1 MAFDLARENA
11 LFIPILVAAGAVSGA
26 VASLILKCESESA
39 GGGIPS
45 AVAAVRGILTLR
57 PVRNFAAT
65 FTSSMLT
72 YLSGIPLGTEGPCVQ
87 LGCDVGCAASSIMG
101 KHTSPFKRY
110 AMTGGACAGFAAAT
124 GAPITAVIF
133 AIEEAHKKFRPAVIV
148 TSTVS
153 VAFAIVSHNLLCR
166 LTGHGVSLFPGIN
179 ILPVTVPDLKLSL
192 IVGAVCGLC
201 AVFFTVFHTFT
212 GKLMKKKLTD
222 VPLAVKLPVVFALCV
237 GVGCLSANFTGTG
250 HHLTEELLTHAAP
263 FLPLVVI
270 LLVRWLLLIIAN
282 NAGVTGGTFIPN
294 LTFGAVIGMLCA
306 SALCKLGFIGTDL
319 IPLTVALGM
328 CAYLGAVSKTPLMAI
343 FFGIEALG
351 GFRVF
356 PSIVLAC
363 IIAYFV
369 MHAFNVK
376 EFVDIAIEAKAEKYA
391 HSEEAEE
398 YFAVLTVPKSSL
410 AYGMCARD
418 LLLPYGCS
426 ITSVE
431 KGKTKK
437 IHVTCVT
444 GDKDRVELELSE
456 LFGTEIKL
464 ENTEKEEKHH
474 GTEKQSNI

>member
-1 MAFDLARENA
+1 ML
-11 LFIPILVAAGAVSGA
+11 GA
-26 VASLILKCESESA
+26 VASFILKCESESA

-57 PVRNFAAT
+57 PIRSFAAT
-65 FTSSMLT
+65 FVSSMLT

-87 LGCDVGCAASSIMG
+87 LGCDVGCTASRIMG

-124 GAPITAVIF
+124 GAPITAFIF
-133 AIEEAHKKFRPAVIV
+133 AIEEVHKKFRPAVIV

-179 ILPVTVPDLKLSL
+179 ILPETVPDFKLSL

-201 AVFFTVFHTFT
+201 AVLFTVFHAYT
-212 GKLMKKKLTD
+212 GKLMKKLPD
-222 VPLAVKLPVVFALCV
+222 VPLAVKLSVVFALCV

-250 HHLTEELLTHAAP
+250 HHLTEELLTHSAP
-263 FLPLVVI
+263 FLPLTVI
-270 LLVRWLLLIIAN
+270 LIVRWTLLIIAN

-306 SALCKLGFIGTDL
+306 SVLCSLGFIGADL
-319 IPLTVALGM
+319 VPLTVALGM

-351 GFRVF
+351 GFRVS
-356 PSIVLAC
+356 PSIILAC
-363 IIAYFV
+363 IIAYYV

-376 EFVDIAIEAKAEKYA
+376 EFVDVAIEAKAEKYT
-391 HSEEAEE
+391 HYKEAEE
-398 YFAVLTVPKSSL
+398 YFAVITVPKGSF
-410 AYGMCARD
+410 AFGMGERD
-418 LLLPYGCS
+418 LLLPYGCTV
-426 ITSVE
+426 TSVE
-431 KGKTKK
+431 KGKTIK